1 MTQCGRGERETAGTD
16 RSPRE
21 EDRAPEHRG
30 TEKQDLRGVRGRRE
44 GRARESRFSKA
55 GTSPI
60 TKLGADSL

>member
-44 GRARESRFSKA
+44 GRAR
-55 GTSPI
+55 
-60 TKLGADSL
+60 